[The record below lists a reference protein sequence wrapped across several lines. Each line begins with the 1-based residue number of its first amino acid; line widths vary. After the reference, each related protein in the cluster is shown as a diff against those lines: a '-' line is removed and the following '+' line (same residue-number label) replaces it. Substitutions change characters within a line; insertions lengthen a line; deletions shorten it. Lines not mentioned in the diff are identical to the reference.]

1 MMYKRIF
8 NEAEAN
14 RYIDVQIKPNEYD
27 YDYLH
32 NTILELSMDY
42 TKEEIIQQV
51 NMILGEANE

>member
-1 MMYKRIF
+1 MYKRIF

-27 YDYLH
+27 YLH

-51 NMILGEANE
+51 NIILGEEHE